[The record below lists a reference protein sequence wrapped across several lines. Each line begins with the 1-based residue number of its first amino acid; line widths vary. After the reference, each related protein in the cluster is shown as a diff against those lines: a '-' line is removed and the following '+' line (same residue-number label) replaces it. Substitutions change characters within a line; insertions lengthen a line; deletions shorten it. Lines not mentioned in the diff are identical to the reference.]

1 MANNNFRHIV
11 LLGIAIFCLTLT
23 SCINFKPNK
32 QVEENADK
40 EEVVESDP
48 KDDAAMENSNHLK
61 FKGVPI
67 DGSLKEFVARM
78 KRKGFKLEGME
89 DGTAALSGD
98 FADFKECTVYVE
110 TLDGKDLVSSIGV
123 AFPKQDQW
131 EYLYGDYKHLKG
143 LLTEKY
149 GKPSACTEKFQGSY
163 GLKPTDDND
172 RMHYVE
178 FDKCKYETRYSTDK
192 GEVILSIE
200 HNGSLSCYVVLVYKD
215 KINGSIIKQ
224 HAKDDL

>member
-1 MANNNFRHIV
+1 MIGAAFFC
-11 LLGIAIFCLTLT
+11 IALT

-32 QVEENADK
+32 QVEDNTDK

-67 DGSLKEFVARM
+67 DGSLKEFVSRM

-110 TLDGKDLVSSIGV
+110 TLDGKDLVSRIGV
-123 AFPKQDQW
+123 AFPEQDQW
-131 EYLYGDYKHLKG
+131 EYLYGDYKHLKE

-149 GKPSACTEKFQGSY
+149 GKPITCTEKFQRSY
-163 GLKPTDDND
+163 GIGPSDDND
-172 RMHYVE
+172 RMHYVK
-178 FDKCKYETRYSTDK
+178 FDQCKYETRYSTSK

-200 HNGSLSCYVVLVYKD
+200 HNESLSCYVVLVYKD
-215 KINGSIIKQ
+215 KIMG
-224 HAKDDL
+224 A